1 MLQLNFLFSQADK
14 CQEKKTTLNPLRQGR
29 FKKKKTTLMDQN
41 YVNNSQFLFASR
53 DITIIPLVFW
63 SFNVLGSLTC
73 ARLQVRSFCLVSKPQ
88 LDQSSPPALRIQKL
102 EASNILGKWPMKT
115 WYSLSVAENGMKKF

>member
-1 MLQLNFLFSQADK
+1 
-14 CQEKKTTLNPLRQGR
+14 
-29 FKKKKTTLMDQN
+29 MDQN

-73 ARLQVRSFCLVSKPQ
+73 SRLQVRSFCLVSKPQ
-88 LDQSSPPALRIQKL
+88 LDQSSPPALRMQKL